1 MFVLSFQFW
10 DIRYL
15 QETDEDGGDM
25 QDEQMEVRAIV
36 VENICDSIR

>member
-1 MFVLSFQFW
+1 VFVLLCQFW

-25 QDEQMEVRAIV
+25 QDEHMEVRAIAV
-36 VENICDSIR
+36 DNMCD